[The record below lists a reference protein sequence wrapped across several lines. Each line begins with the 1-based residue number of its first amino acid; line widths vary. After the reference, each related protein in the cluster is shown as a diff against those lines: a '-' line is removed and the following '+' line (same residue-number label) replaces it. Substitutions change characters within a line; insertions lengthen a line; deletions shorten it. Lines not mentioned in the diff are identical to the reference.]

1 MDNLLL
7 LKSFARYKAVRPNP
21 PKKLKPG
28 NYWYDKICGLWGK
41 AGTKLVCAVLSLPV
55 PSRSSN
61 PIILELI
68 EQRSERTLQKILLVG
83 CNGSGAST
91 IFKQTSNLALSMIV
105 LCFLNL
111 KVLVKCW
118 PNNSSLRLLP

>member
-1 MDNLLL
+1 MNSI
-7 LKSFARYKAVRPNP
+7 KES
-21 PKKLKPG
+21 
-28 NYWYDKICGLWGK
+28 IWGM

-91 IFKQTSNLALSMIV
+91 IFKQAKILYEAIPFSVDERESIKSTIQTNVHMLVYFLRFGNV
-105 LCFLNL
+105 LKRN
-111 KVLVKCW
+111 VW
-118 PNNSSLRLLP
+118 LR

>member
-1 MDNLLL
+1 MNSI
-7 LKSFARYKAVRPNP
+7 KES
-21 PKKLKPG
+21 
-28 NYWYDKICGLWGK
+28 IWGM

-91 IFKQTSNLALSMIV
+91 IFKQVFDKQRYSERVVNESLL
-105 LCFLNL
+105 LN
-111 KVLVKCW
+111 
-118 PNNSSLRLLP
+118 